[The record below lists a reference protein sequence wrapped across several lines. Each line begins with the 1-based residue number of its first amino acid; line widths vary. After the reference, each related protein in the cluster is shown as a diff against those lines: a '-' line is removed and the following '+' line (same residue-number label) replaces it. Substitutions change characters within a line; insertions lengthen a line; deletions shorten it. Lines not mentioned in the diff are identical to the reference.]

1 MSFYRFMDSRYLDD
15 VLAGRFRFTSLAYYR
30 LLEKIFEDEWIG
42 DAHEGLAVITAAD
55 INLPAGRDPDGMRE
69 KLKALG
75 IFNGDGST
83 VKIGSVQIALFVEG
97 FVLCFA
103 VGEIEEL
110 KLSMLN
116 DAYNGCLVFSD
127 VKSLAVH
134 IYRSGI
140 LSDGRSVSDVFHPPA
155 VDYVSYV
162 CNGFNLADVESFAQ
176 GSPFVKREKY
186 NGQNEYRIF
195 FAPKHAEAVDVDVV
209 TITVPSPEK
218 YVAEEIRGE
227 SVGAHGQGA
236 EDYKVA
242 LFRLYEIRG
251 IFESEYRSNSCL
263 YNSVKDDV
271 RQWPLYKDMMISYWE
286 ARKKLIS
293 KKMDYMIFS
302 DTERSAF
309 SFSFYLDGYLSD
321 VAALGLVVFE

>member
-1 MSFYRFMDSRYLDD
+1 M
-15 VLAGRFRFTSLAYYR
+15 
-30 LLEKIFEDEWIG
+30 
-42 DAHEGLAVITAAD
+42 
-55 INLPAGRDPDGMRE
+55 
-69 KLKALG
+69 
-75 IFNGDGST
+75 
-83 VKIGSVQIALFVEG
+83 
-97 FVLCFA
+97 
-103 VGEIEEL
+103 
-110 KLSMLN
+110 
-116 DAYNGCLVFSD
+116 
-127 VKSLAVH
+127 
-134 IYRSGI
+134 
-140 LSDGRSVSDVFHPPA
+140 
-155 VDYVSYV
+155 
-162 CNGFNLADVESFAQ
+162 ADVESFAQ

-271 RQWPLYKDMMISYWE
+271 RRWPLYKDMMISYWE